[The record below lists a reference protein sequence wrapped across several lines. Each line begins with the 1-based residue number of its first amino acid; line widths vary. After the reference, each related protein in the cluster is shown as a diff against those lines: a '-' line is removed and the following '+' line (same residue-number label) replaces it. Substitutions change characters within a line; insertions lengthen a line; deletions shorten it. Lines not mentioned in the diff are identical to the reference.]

1 MNLDTDGDLWII
13 NIIGGQCPNPIFTDI
28 LRGTLGWRRSHM
40 ARDLSIV
47 IPSFNEA
54 AHMQKVLDDWIGVC
68 ERLGID
74 FEITIYDGGST
85 DATLDIVRATT
96 QANAPGRV
104 ALKVLP
110 GVPHGPSVLQGY
122 RESTADWLFQMD
134 SDDAFG
140 TEPFEELWRR
150 RDEFDMLLGCRTGRR
165 SNWSRRVVTLS
176 GRLVIRAL
184 FNSKV
189 ADANTPYRL
198 MRRSSFVDLLRLLPD
213 NAVVPNVMLSG
224 LAGSARLRLYQ
235 TEVEDTGAPVGTARL
250 ASFKLGRVALRS
262 FAQVITVRWNAGH
275 RRVTD

>member
-1 MNLDTDGDLWII
+1 
-13 NIIGGQCPNPIFTDI
+13 
-28 LRGTLGWRRSHM
+28 M

-54 AHMQKVLDDWIGVC
+54 AHMEKVLDDWIGVC

-74 FEITIYDGGST
+74 FEIAIYDGGSP
-85 DATLDIVRATT
+85 DATLDIVRSTMH
-96 QANAPGRV
+96 ANVPGRV
-104 ALKVLP
+104 VLKVLP
-110 GVPHGPSVLQGY
+110 GVPHGPSILQGY
-122 RESTADWLFQMD
+122 REATADWMFQMD

-140 TEPFEELWRR
+140 TAAFEELWRR
-150 RDEFDMLLGCRTGRR
+150 RDEFDLLIGCRTGRR
-165 SNWSRRVVTLS
+165 SNWSRRVVTRS

-198 MRRSSFVDLLRLLPD
+198 MRRSAVVDLLRLLPD

-235 TEVEDTGAPVGTARL
+235 IEVADVGAPVGTAGL
-250 ASFKLGRVALRS
+250 ASLKLGRTALRS
-262 FAQVITVRWNAGH
+262 FAQVIAVRWNERR
-275 RRVTD
+275 RRVVG